1 MGNQAGATLKVRQRL
16 AGGFAMDN
24 FHLMISLLVA
34 GVLLLGIGFTF
45 REKEWGVWMTGA
57 GGLSMLAP
65 IALGI
70 YIGLN

>member
-1 MGNQAGATLKVRQRL
+1 
-16 AGGFAMDN
+16 MDN
-24 FHLMISLLVA
+24 FHLMIFLLVA
-34 GVLLLGIGFTF
+34 GFLLLGIGFTF
-45 REKEWGVWMTGA
+45 REKEWGVWMTGV

>member
-1 MGNQAGATLKVRQRL
+1 MTTPTAKASSFQ
-16 AGGFAMDN
+16 
-24 FHLMISLLVA
+24 I
-34 GVLLLGIGFTF
+34 LLLGIGFTF
-45 REKEWGVWMTGA
+45 REKEWGVWMTGV